1 MKRLFILL
9 ISAFCICALLV
20 SCNQIKISN
29 GSLSE
34 LDGVSMTIES
44 VSYYDDRK
52 EINVVFHNDTDYEVY
67 FDSECDIKYRNGVE
81 WESVK
86 TATDLLDS
94 MLYSIKPHSTYET
107 SFSSEHYDLSKN
119 GVYRLYSY
127 LSIRGNESQNYS
139 AYAEFEVTSVKSHR
153 VTMKDEDWLFED
165 LKDRYYEGE
174 KVTVKIGTVTDTGY
188 LLLANGKNVKEVIPN
203 SDGSYDYWEFEFTMP
218 KEDVLLEFKTYDG
231 FLQYPNEGRLIEAY
245 ILANPDIE
253 GAWIDRYYGEYES
266 GAIVAIIQSRNDAE
280 EKLNTEMVRGF
291 AYTYPNESTKISVYY
306 NSSFYTLMEA
316 YKNGYLTDDDLED
329 IYNQHK
335 LIFDE
340 LYFDITY
347 FPGFEGLDTDADK
360 IVVNFDNY
368 TADGFEFEITDKDEI
383 KSILETILSS
393 TIEYFGEAVA
403 GKFTTQTL
411 TVYDGDKIYTIKDVF
426 ILPNGYYFIKEK
438 ACRDRICELATE
450 LGAWDE
456 IKRLN
461 DVFNGTH
468 YPYYI
473 PDNADSITISKV
485 VDCYELIDIVTVTKK
500 GEISQILDIL
510 KRAEI
515 SNYDSPTNGEGL
527 YISIEYSFKNGTG
540 WSNIDSSFELRN
552 RYFVVDI
559 GELYDYI
566 SSTK

>member
-1 MKRLFILL
+1 MKRILIFFAVIIIMCVFL
-9 ISAFCICALLV
+9 IG
-20 SCNQIKISN
+20 CNEIKISN
-29 GSLSE
+29 NS
-34 LDGVSMTIES
+34 
-44 VSYYDDRK
+44 
-52 EINVVFHNDTDYEVY
+52 
-67 FDSECDIKYRNGVE
+67 DSE
-81 WESVK
+81 
-86 TATDLLDS
+86 
-94 MLYSIKPHSTYET
+94 
-107 SFSSEHYDLSKN
+107 YD
-119 GVYRLYSY
+119 GM
-127 LSIRGNESQNYS
+127 
-139 AYAEFEVTSVKSHR
+139 VKSHK
-153 VTMKDEDWLFED
+153 VTMKDESWLFED
-165 LKDRYYEGE
+165 LKDSYYEGE
-174 KVTVKIGTVTDTGY
+174 KVTVKIHMATDIGCM
-188 LLLANGKNVKEVIPN
+188 LLANGERVKQV
-203 SDGSYDYWEFEFTMP
+203 SYSSGEHWYWEFEFTMP
-218 KEDVLLEFKTYDG
+218 NEDVVLEFKIYNG
-231 FLQYPNEGRLIEAY
+231 FLVNPYEITLIEAY
-245 ILANPDIE
+245 ILANPNVE
-253 GAWIDRYYGEYES
+253 SAWVDCYYGEYES
-266 GAIVAIIQSRNDAE
+266 GAIVSIIKSQNDTE

-393 TIEYFGEAVA
+393 TIEYFGEDVV
-403 GKFTTQTL
+403 GKFITETL

-438 ACRDRICELATE
+438 AYRDRICELATE

-461 DVFNGTH
+461 DVFTGIH

-473 PDNADSITISKV
+473 PDSADSITISKV

-515 SNYDSPTNGEGL
+515 SNYDSPTNGEVL
-527 YISIEYSFKNGTG
+527 YISIEYSFKNGTR

-566 SSTK
+566 NSIK